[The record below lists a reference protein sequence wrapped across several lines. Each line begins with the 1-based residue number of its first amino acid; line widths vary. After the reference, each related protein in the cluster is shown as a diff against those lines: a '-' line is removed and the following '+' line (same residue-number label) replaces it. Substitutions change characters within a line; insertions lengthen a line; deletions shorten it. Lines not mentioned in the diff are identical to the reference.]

1 MCAKNK
7 INKLLKKKKNKQK
20 PLPHPILFGLS
31 PSAAIFKTILKMT
44 EPYNGDIS

>member
-7 INKLLKKKKNKQK
+7 INKLLKKKKKK
-20 PLPHPILFGLS
+20 TLPHPVLFGLY
-31 PSAAIFKTILKMT
+31 PYAASFKTILYMT

>member
-7 INKLLKKKKNKQK
+7 INKLLKKKKKT
-20 PLPHPILFGLS
+20 LPHPVLFGLS
-31 PSAAIFKTILKMT
+31 PSAASFKTILNMT

>member
-7 INKLLKKKKNKQK
+7 INKLIEEKKKT
-20 PLPHPILFGLS
+20 LPHPILFGLS
-31 PSAAIFKTILKMT
+31 PSEAIFKTILKMT

>member
-7 INKLLKKKKNKQK
+7 INKLLKKKKKK
-20 PLPHPILFGLS
+20 KALPHPVLFGLF
-31 PSAAIFKTILKMT
+31 PSAASFKTILKMT

>member
-7 INKLLKKKKNKQK
+7 INKLIKKKKN
-20 PLPHPILFGLS
+20 LPHPILFALS
-31 PSAAIFKTILKMT
+31 PSASIFKTILKMT